1 MSTDIS
7 FIQRYLDE
15 GKILK
20 TLDEYAKSKEIDL
33 FRRCSHELSASNNTI
48 NIFDDWVD
56 NWMPRQIESQ
66 SFNVEKDGVET
77 GERIEFG
84 IHSLTKPMIVK
95 DGKEIKILPKTCREK
110 NITYSGILKLRYRRT
125 KIIDGERKNIE
136 DRILSCGTIP
146 IMLGS
151 KYCYLNGKTPEELI
165 NMGECISDPFGYF
178 LIKSEMSLIT
188 QEKARVSM
196 PMVVN
201 GKDGPTCQYTSQF
214 INGTRIIFI
223 STGKKWNTIKVRIPG
238 VVARDKTLPLFLVY
252 KYLLSDKNI
261 DDFEQMILS
270 YVPRKFRLRVKTF
283 LNDSVVKYTNISN
296 IVKYVVNKKPMQKNI
311 EQKSWFRLEYS
322 EEVHDQ
328 LHDSIKQDIIDE
340 LFINLKDKEDEERL
354 KAEELSFIVAK
365 YIMTVIGVLPYES
378 RDSWALKRFESAGR
392 SMVML
397 FTGLFEKVVLLS
409 RQEYKSDNFEHYHLN
424 IKKNGKIITKE
435 FKDSFN
441 SEVWTVK
448 AYNYNG
454 RNRRGWTREN
464 ISNSTDRLT
473 PLSLHSQLD
482 KNNTPTSRQTRS
494 TELREV
500 QPSQRNRHC
509 PAETPEGE
517 NNGLNKYQS
526 LFCTFSL
533 EDLPEAEKA
542 FETIIKKQ
550 FEAKKGSTVIFFN
563 GRVMMHNK
571 EIVKLDKSFVKT
583 VKELRRKQLVSK
595 FTEYYHDT
603 IMDTI
608 EIYTD
613 GSRPT
618 CPYLIVNEV
627 TKKLIIDEQDAWGK
641 SLDELLSLGC
651 IEFIASREE
660 ENEDFLL
667 CTTIDKFRKFSS
679 EGKIEGIYNYTH
691 CNIDP
696 NQMFSTSTSVAPMTD
711 RQPGPRNTY
720 QASMGKQAMGSFCLN
735 HHNRFY
741 TSYRVLHRGSR
752 AFTETDTYFIPKMDI
767 MPSGQTINVAFTTDP
782 DNQEDAVVISED
794 LLESGLLSFYKYI
807 TIKCEQQEAD
817 EEICWPGVKS
827 SESNS
832 RYANIQQ
839 DGFPLINSYIDEG
852 DCILGKKTGEA
863 NTSVFT
869 GVGESGY
876 VDRIFKTK
884 VDNSFVIKIKLRK
897 FSKYREG
904 DKEAFRYSQK
914 GTVGRIE
921 KRENLIRVAEGP
933 NKGITPDLIFNPHGF
948 PSRQTMGI
956 LLEGL
961 ITKAALY
968 NGERVNVSAFRKI
981 DVEKARETL
990 QENGMDPDGYEVMEK
1005 PDGTRMKN
1013 GNIFFVPLYTQ
1024 ALKHHVM
1031 DKISVRSSGQRN
1043 IYTHQ
1048 PRGGRTQ
1055 GGAQKV
1061 GEMEK
1066 DSFVSHGASG
1076 VIIDRMRICSDEF
1089 KMAVCN
1095 NCGNILHKKEIEDK
1109 YICTLCSKS
1118 EPGILTVSYVF
1129 KLLVNLLVGMGIDVT
1144 LNTSIKE

>member
-1 MSTDIS
+1 
-7 FIQRYLDE
+7 
-15 GKILK
+15 
-20 TLDEYAKSKEIDL
+20 
-33 FRRCSHELSASNNTI
+33 
-48 NIFDDWVD
+48 
-56 NWMPRQIESQ
+56 
-66 SFNVEKDGVET
+66 
-77 GERIEFG
+77 
-84 IHSLTKPMIVK
+84 
-95 DGKEIKILPKTCREK
+95 
-110 NITYSGILKLRYRRT
+110 
-125 KIIDGERKNIE
+125 
-136 DRILSCGTIP
+136 
-146 IMLGS
+146 
-151 KYCYLNGKTPEELI
+151 
-165 NMGECISDPFGYF
+165 
-178 LIKSEMSLIT
+178 
-188 QEKARVSM
+188 
-196 PMVVN
+196 
-201 GKDGPTCQYTSQF
+201 
-214 INGTRIIFI
+214 
-223 STGKKWNTIKVRIPG
+223 
-238 VVARDKTLPLFLVY
+238 
-252 KYLLSDKNI
+252 
-261 DDFEQMILS
+261 
-270 YVPRKFRLRVKTF
+270 
-283 LNDSVVKYTNISN
+283 
-296 IVKYVVNKKPMQKNI
+296 
-311 EQKSWFRLEYS
+311 
-322 EEVHDQ
+322 
-328 LHDSIKQDIIDE
+328 
-340 LFINLKDKEDEERL
+340 
-354 KAEELSFIVAK
+354 
-365 YIMTVIGVLPYES
+365 
-378 RDSWALKRFESAGR
+378 
-392 SMVML
+392 
-397 FTGLFEKVVLLS
+397 
-409 RQEYKSDNFEHYHLN
+409 
-424 IKKNGKIITKE
+424 
-435 FKDSFN
+435 
-441 SEVWTVK
+441 
-448 AYNYNG
+448 
-454 RNRRGWTREN
+454 
-464 ISNSTDRLT
+464 
-473 PLSLHSQLD
+473 
-482 KNNTPTSRQTRS
+482 
-494 TELREV
+494 
-500 QPSQRNRHC
+500 
-509 PAETPEGE
+509 
-517 NNGLNKYQS
+517 
-526 LFCTFSL
+526 
-533 EDLPEAEKA
+533 
-542 FETIIKKQ
+542 
-550 FEAKKGSTVIFFN
+550 
-563 GRVMMHNK
+563 
-571 EIVKLDKSFVKT
+571 
-583 VKELRRKQLVSK
+583 
-595 FTEYYHDT
+595 
-603 IMDTI
+603 
-608 EIYTD
+608 
-613 GSRPT
+613 
-618 CPYLIVNEV
+618 
-627 TKKLIIDEQDAWGK
+627 
-641 SLDELLSLGC
+641 
-651 IEFIASREE
+651 
-660 ENEDFLL
+660 
-667 CTTIDKFRKFSS
+667 
-679 EGKIEGIYNYTH
+679 
-691 CNIDP
+691 
-696 NQMFSTSTSVAPMTD
+696 MFSTSTSVAPMTD

-852 DCILGKKTGEA
+852 DCILAKKTGEA